1 VYSVVKSSSE
11 ISRVVRTHAVA
22 RAGYDRLS
30 GWYDLLE
37 GGWEAPIRRQ
47 GLELLN
53 VRAGERVLEI
63 GCGTGAA
70 LELIPG
76 QACAVGRAPCL
87 SAWGLDLSRGMLAQ
101 ARTRLKK
108 TGNLAALVQ
117 GDALRLPFQTAS
129 FDAIFTAF
137 TLELID
143 TPEIPLALAETRRVL
158 RPGGR
163 LGVVSLSKLGGWRWM
178 QRLYEWSHAR
188 FPNAVDCRP
197 IYARQALAQ
206 AGFRE
211 TGCRLLSRTGLGME
225 IVVVEK

>member
-1 VYSVVKSSSE
+1 MAIEWVDDDVDF
-11 ISRVVRTHAVA
+11 IRR
-22 RAGYDRLS
+22 RYDRI
-30 GWYDLLE
+30 GDLHDLIDWLLFLPFGLRRKAVDWIRLRP
-37 GGWEAPIRRQ
+37 GG
-47 GLELLN
+47 
-53 VRAGERVLEI
+53 RVLEI
-63 GCGTGAA
+63 GCGTGAV
-70 LELIPG
+70 LGEITGL
-76 QACAVGRAPCL
+76 APCL
-87 SAWGLDLSRGMLAQ
+87 AAWGLDLSQGMLAQ